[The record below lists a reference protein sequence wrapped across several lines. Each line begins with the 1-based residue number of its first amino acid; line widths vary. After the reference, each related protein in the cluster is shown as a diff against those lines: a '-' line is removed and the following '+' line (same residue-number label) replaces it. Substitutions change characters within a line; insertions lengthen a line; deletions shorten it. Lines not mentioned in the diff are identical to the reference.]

1 MESPVPENPIRGLLS
16 ELWIGIG
23 GFQNSPRGVTSNGIY
38 LNSQMNH
45 FQNEPERLA
54 ELYASI
60 DEVELRELAQDA
72 GSLTDAAQ
80 EALTAELSKRKLD
93 VVLEYPSENAD
104 KPVHPNLVTLRQFRD
119 IPAAL
124 LAKSILDSEGIECFL
139 ADENTIRMDWLWSNL
154 LGGVKLW
161 VREEDAA
168 KAAELLAQESPE
180 GFDADSDAEHQQPRC
195 PQCSSANVLFEE
207 LSKHTAYATILLHF
221 PIPIKHLGWKCHA
234 CGHQWEETD
243 ER

>member
-1 MESPVPENPIRGLLS
+1 
-16 ELWIGIG
+16 
-23 GFQNSPRGVTSNGIY
+23 
-38 LNSQMNH
+38 MNH
-45 FQNEPERLA
+45 SQNEPEPLA
-54 ELYASI
+54 ELYAGM

-72 GSLTDAAQ
+72 GSLTDAAR
-80 EALTAELSKRKLD
+80 ETLKAELSRRRLD
-93 VVLEYPSENAD
+93 VALEYPVGNAD
-104 KPVHPNLVTLRQFRD
+104 EKAHPNLVTLRQFRD
-119 IPAAL
+119 IPAAH

-139 ADENTIRMDWLWSNL
+139 ADENTIRRDWLWSNL

-195 PQCSSANVLFEE
+195 PQCNSANILFEE

-221 PIPIKHLGWKCHA
+221 PIPVKHLGWKCHA

-243 ER
+243 ERNEKAQS